1 MERDNGALEGAA
13 GAFSEDD
20 EIFVQC
26 EIVDSTTYLPL
37 RVMGFTGKPKACEVE
52 TVYVLMTVG
61 ATLRCFVWDVSSN
74 SYASVNKNDGDP
86 ASFPCDPADISE
98 WIERQSNA
106 GADLYSDSI
115 CGRRW
120 VLNGSCITGG
130 WGEAGSDSDSVE
142 EPSDCGCGF
151 VNTGECDSVW
161 DFTTKCFWVP
171 ILRPE
176 LWRWS
181 GSYEHTRTS
190 HVLYNGSIK
199 LVSKNNSGIEDA
211 FKIELLDYFHELRW
225 SADGAACGGQPCDNI
240 RLDSG
245 AYDRTWK
252 FHVPLKDDL
261 LVINKTATK
270 SWDICNNTGAHSQVN
285 VISQHRLN
293 NQALYSEKIITQI
306 FAVEARTVT
315 RSSPGALNIA
325 GWCSGS
331 SCAWTEEVFTTYG
344 LNIAAQVG
352 TFEDT
357 DGVDPTGL
365 SRNSSFESVITG
377 MYDDLRALESVPE
390 DEMANAIIA
399 LSILNEN

>member
-1 MERDNGALEGAA
+1 
-13 GAFSEDD
+13 
-20 EIFVQC
+20 
-26 EIVDSTTYLPL
+26 
-37 RVMGFTGKPKACEVE
+37 
-52 TVYVLMTVG
+52 
-61 ATLRCFVWDVSSN
+61 
-74 SYASVNKNDGDP
+74 
-86 ASFPCDPADISE
+86 
-98 WIERQSNA
+98 
-106 GADLYSDSI
+106 
-115 CGRRW
+115 
-120 VLNGSCITGG
+120 
-130 WGEAGSDSDSVE
+130 
-142 EPSDCGCGF
+142 

-161 DFTTKCFWVP
+161 DFTTKCFWDP
-171 ILRPE
+171 IYWPE
-176 LWRWS
+176 LWVWS

-211 FKIELLDYFHELRW
+211 FKIELLDYFHELNW
-225 SADGAACGGQPCDNI
+225 LADGGCNTI

-270 SWDICNNTGAHSQVN
+270 SWDINTGAHSQVN

-306 FAVEARTVT
+306 FTVEARTVT
-315 RSSPGALNIA
+315 RSSPGAINIG

-331 SCAWTEEVFTTYG
+331 SCAWTEDVFTTYG

-357 DGVDPTGL
+357 DGVDPTSL
-365 SRNSSFESVITG
+365 SRNGSFESVITG

-399 LSILNEN
+399 LSILNGN